1 MKVVCISNKGFYHQ
15 LTIGKE
21 YEVLTK
27 TWAMGWIGRPP
38 ASKRWYIEGDFGG
51 HIYLNDLFEGG
62 LVMSRD
68 QIREKKLNILLN

>member
-21 YEVLTK
+21 YEVLTE
-27 TWAMGWIGRPP
+27 TWAMG
-38 ASKRWYIEGDFGG
+38 SQRWYIEGDFGG
-51 HIYLNDLFEGG
+51 HLYLIDLLERG

-68 QIREKKLNILLN
+68 QIREKKLNILLDS

>member
-27 TWAMGWIGRPP
+27 TWAMG
-38 ASKRWYIEGDFGG
+38 SKRWYIEGDFGG

-68 QIREKKLNILLN
+68 QIREKKLNILLDS